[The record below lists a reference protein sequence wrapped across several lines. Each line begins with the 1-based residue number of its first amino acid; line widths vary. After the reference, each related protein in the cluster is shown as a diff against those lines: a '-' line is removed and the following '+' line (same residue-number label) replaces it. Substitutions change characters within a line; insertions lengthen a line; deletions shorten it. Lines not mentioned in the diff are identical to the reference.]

1 MHPITAVA
9 TKTSAGASAAK
20 GDAVFLEMRGI
31 TKSFPGVQ
39 ALQGVSLSVAHGEV
53 HGLVGENGA
62 GKSTLMKILSGAYQA
77 DAGSLALGGEVIR
90 APTPTSMIKRGVAV
104 IYQEFA
110 QAEHLSVAENLF
122 MNRLPRTRLGRI
134 DWANMSAEAVRAMH
148 RLGFQIDPRRL
159 VDSLSVAQRQM
170 VEIARAISRN
180 ARLIVLD
187 EPSAVLGDTELE
199 KLFRTIRTL
208 QAEGVAFIYISHRL
222 KEVFAL
228 CQQATVLRDGKL
240 VCTQPI
246 GAWTTDTLIQSM
258 VGRPIADHFPPRKAQ
273 PGEEVLRVRGL
284 SRGKALRNVNLTLKQ
299 GEIVGICGL
308 AGAGRSELLRA
319 IVGKDP
325 IDSGE
330 IRLHG
335 VVRQISA
342 PRKAIALGIGFAPE
356 DRKTEGLF
364 LSQSV
369 QFNISISRLRN
380 FGHLAKLNLG
390 KERNAVRD
398 YVRRLRVKTPRID
411 TAIGALSGGNQQ
423 KCVIAKQL
431 NARCDVL
438 LIDEPT
444 RGVDVGAR
452 REIYELLVDL
462 VEREGLA
469 VLMVSSELPEIIGM
483 SDRILVMREGEISAE
498 LARGAAEEDIMK
510 HATIN

>member
-1 MHPITAVA
+1 MNAIMAVSA
-9 TKTSAGASAAK
+9 ETSAAPT
-20 GDAVFLEMRGI
+20 GDVFLEMNGVE
-31 TKSFPGVQ
+31 KSFPGVK
-39 ALQGVSLSVAHGEV
+39 ALQGVSLSVARGEV

-62 GKSTLMKILSGAYQA
+62 GKSTLMKILSGAYHA
-77 DAGSLALGGEVIR
+77 DEGKLILNGETIT
-90 APTPTSMIKRGVAV
+90 APTPASMIERGVAV

-110 QAEHLSVAENLF
+110 QAEHLSVAENIF
-122 MNRLPRTRLGRI
+122 MNRLPRKRFGRI
-134 DWANMSAEAVRAMH
+134 DWPRASADAARAMS
-148 RLGFQIDPRRL
+148 RLGFRIDPRRL
-159 VDSLSVAQRQM
+159 VSTLSVAQRQM

-208 QAEGVAFIYISHRL
+208 QAEGVAFVYISHRL
-222 KEVFAL
+222 KEVFEL
-228 CQQATVLRDGKL
+228 CQKATVLRDGKL
-240 VCTQPI
+240 VSTRPI
-246 GAWTTDTLIQSM
+246 EDWTTETLIQSM
-258 VGRPIADHFPPRKAQ
+258 VGRPIADYFPHRNAK
-273 PGEEVLRVRGL
+273 PGEEVLGVTGL
-284 SRGKALRNVNLTLKQ
+284 SRGKALKNISLSLKK

-325 IDSGE
+325 IDGGE
-330 IRLHG
+330 LRLHG
-335 VVRQISA
+335 SVGKISS
-342 PRKAIALGIGFAPE
+342 PRKAISLGIGFAPE

-369 QFNISISRLRN
+369 KFNVTISKLGN
-380 FGHLAKLNLG
+380 FGSPARLNLS
-390 KERNAVRD
+390 KERDCVRD
-398 YVRRLRVKTPRID
+398 YVSRLRVKTPEIE
-411 TAIGALSGGNQQ
+411 TAIGTLSGGNQQ

-431 NARCDVL
+431 NAKCEIL

-469 VLMVSSELPEIIGM
+469 VLMVSSELSEIIGM
-483 SDRILVMREGEISAE
+483 CDRILVMREGEISAE
-498 LARGAAEEDIMK
+498 LSRGASEEEIMK
-510 HATIN
+510 HATFN

>member
-1 MHPITAVA
+1 MH
-9 TKTSAGASAAK
+9 ASAVERQTEGTARVA
-20 GDAVFLEMRGI
+20 GVFLEMNAI
-31 TKSFPGVQ
+31 EKSFPGVK
-39 ALQGVSLSVAHGEV
+39 ALQGVSFSVARGEV

-77 DAGSLALGGEVIR
+77 DSGTLSLNGEVVT
-90 APTPTSMIKRGVAV
+90 APTPAAMIERGIAV

-110 QAEHLSVAENLF
+110 QAEHLSVAENIF
-122 MNRLPRTRLGRI
+122 MNRLPRTRFGAV
-134 DWANMSAEAVRAMH
+134 DWSQASVLAERAMD
-148 RLGFQIDPRRL
+148 RLGFRIDPRRP
-159 VDSLSVAQRQM
+159 VMDLSVAQRQM

-208 QAEGVAFIYISHRL
+208 QADGVAFIYISHRL
-222 KEVFAL
+222 KEIFEL
-228 CQQATVLRDGKL
+228 CQKATVLRDGRL
-240 VCTQPI
+240 VSSRPI
-246 GAWTTDTLIQSM
+246 TDWTTDTLIQSM
-258 VGRPIADHFPPRKAQ
+258 VGRPIADYFPRRNAH
-273 PGEEVLRVRGL
+273 PGEEALGVSGM
-284 SRGKALRNVNLTLKQ
+284 SRGKALRDINLSLRK

-325 IDSGE
+325 IDRGE

-335 VVRQISA
+335 RKTTIPSPRQ
-342 PRKAIALGIGFAPE
+342 AIALGIGFAPE

-369 QFNISISRLRN
+369 KFNITISRL
-380 FGHLAKLNLG
+380 GHFSNGLKLNLAR
-390 KERNAVRD
+390 ERASVAD
-398 YVRRLRVKTPRID
+398 YVRRLRVKTPEVE
-411 TAIGALSGGNQQ
+411 TAVGTLSGGNQQ

-452 REIYELLVDL
+452 REIYELLVDM
-462 VEREGLA
+462 VEREGVA
-469 VLMVSSELPEIIGM
+469 VLMVSSELTEIIGM
-483 SDRILVMREGEISAE
+483 CDRILVMREGEISAE
-498 LARGAAEEDIMK
+498 LPRGASEEEIMK
-510 HATIN
+510 HATLN

>member
-1 MHPITAVA
+1 MH
-9 TKTSAGASAAK
+9 ASAVERPMEGTARAD
-20 GDAVFLEMRGI
+20 GVFLEMSAI
-31 TKSFPGVQ
+31 EKSFPGVK
-39 ALQGVSLSVAHGEV
+39 ALQGVSFSVARGEV

-77 DAGSLALGGEVIR
+77 DSGTLSLNGEVVT
-90 APTPTSMIKRGVAV
+90 APTPAAMIERGIAV

-110 QAEHLSVAENLF
+110 QAEHLSVAENIF
-122 MNRLPRTRLGRI
+122 MNRLPRTRFGAV
-134 DWANMSAEAVRAMH
+134 DWSRASVLAERAMD
-148 RLGFQIDPRRL
+148 RLGFRIDPRRL
-159 VDSLSVAQRQM
+159 VMDLSVAQRQM

-208 QAEGVAFIYISHRL
+208 QADGVAFIYISHRL
-222 KEVFAL
+222 KEIFEL
-228 CQQATVLRDGKL
+228 CQKATVLRDGKL
-240 VCTQPI
+240 VSSRPI
-246 GAWTTDTLIQSM
+246 ADWTTDTLIQSM
-258 VGRPIADHFPPRKAQ
+258 VGRPIADYFPRRNAR
-273 PGEEVLRVRGL
+273 PGEEALGVSGM
-284 SRGKALRNVNLTLKQ
+284 SRGKALRNISLSLRK

-325 IDSGE
+325 IDRGE

-335 VVRQISA
+335 RKTAIPSPRQ
-342 PRKAIALGIGFAPE
+342 AIALGIGFAPE

-369 QFNISISRLRN
+369 KFNITISKL
-380 FGHLAKLNLG
+380 GHFSNGLKLNLAR
-390 KERNAVRD
+390 ERASVAD
-398 YVRRLRVKTPRID
+398 YVRRLRVKTPEVE
-411 TAIGALSGGNQQ
+411 TAVGTLSGGNQQ
-423 KCVIAKQL
+423 KCIIAKQL

-452 REIYELLVDL
+452 REIYELLVDM

-469 VLMVSSELPEIIGM
+469 VLMVSSELTEIIGM
-483 SDRILVMREGEISAE
+483 CDRILVMREGEISAE
-498 LARGAAEEDIMK
+498 LPRGASEEEIMK
-510 HATIN
+510 HATLN

>member
-1 MHPITAVA
+1 MNAIVGVSAEKPV
-9 TKTSAGASAAK
+9 TSAA
-20 GDAVFLEMRGI
+20 DVFLEMNGI
-31 TKSFPGVQ
+31 EKSFPGVK
-39 ALQGVSLSVAHGEV
+39 ALQGVSFSVGRGEV

-62 GKSTLMKILSGAYQA
+62 GKSTLMKILSGAYHA
-77 DAGSLALGGEVIR
+77 DAGTLVLSGETIT
-90 APTPTSMIKRGVAV
+90 APTPASMIDRGVAV

-110 QAEHLSVAENLF
+110 QAEHLSVAENIF
-122 MNRLPRTRLGRI
+122 MNRLPRNRFGRI
-134 DWANMSAEAVRAMH
+134 DWKTASREAMH
-148 RLGFQIDPRRL
+148 AMDRLGFCIDPRRL
-159 VDSLSVAQRQM
+159 VGSLSVAQRQM

-222 KEVFAL
+222 KEVFEL
-228 CQQATVLRDGKL
+228 CQKATVLRDGKL
-240 VCTQPI
+240 VSTRPI
-246 GAWTTDTLIQSM
+246 AEWTTDSLIQCM
-258 VGRPIADHFPPRKAQ
+258 VGRPIADYFPQRNAR
-273 PGEEVLRVRGL
+273 PGEEVLGVSGL
-284 SRGKALRNVNLTLKQ
+284 SRGKALKNVSLSLRK

-319 IVGKDP
+319 IVGRDP
-325 IDSGE
+325 IEGGE

-335 VVRQISA
+335 KVRRIAS
-342 PRKAIALGIGFAPE
+342 PRKAISLGIGFAPE

-369 QFNISISRLRN
+369 RFNVTISRLGN
-380 FGHLAKLNLG
+380 FGSTARLNLG
-390 KERNAVRD
+390 KERVSVRD
-398 YVRRLRVKTPRID
+398 YVRRLRVKTPEID
-411 TAIGALSGGNQQ
+411 TAIGTLSGGNQQ

-483 SDRILVMREGEISAE
+483 CDRILVMREGEIAAE
-498 LARGAAEEDIMK
+498 LPRGASEEEIMK
-510 HATIN
+510 HATFN